1 MNSSRGYKQNRP
13 KNIQPLKSNLNA
25 QSSASNSAAASGVGT
40 IPEENEKDELTSRQ
54 IRSKSKSPLF
64 DYPIQGK
71 YLTSMPKSK
80 EYLSIHELTEV
91 QEYEEVYYV
100 AKSGMKYQPTK
111 KERLVN
117 NGFDD
122 AEGYYRI
129 VKGDQIGYR
138 FEVGELIGKG
148 AFGQVIKC
156 RDHKKKEDVAI
167 KMVKNQKKYYY

>member
-1 MNSSRGYKQNRP
+1 M
-13 KNIQPLKSNLNA
+13 
-25 QSSASNSAAASGVGT
+25 
-40 IPEENEKDELTSRQ
+40 
-54 IRSKSKSPLF
+54 F
-64 DYPIQGK
+64 DYPIQSK

-80 EYLSIHELTEV
+80 EFLSIHELTEV
-91 QEYEEVYYV
+91 QEYDEVYYL
-100 AKSGMKYQPTK
+100 AKADKKYQPTK

-167 KMVKNQKKYYY
+167 KMVKN